1 MPESRK
7 GLTLTAMTFEISL
20 YRRLQRDMGL
30 KSAKVCGLSFL
41 GMMAIKVEFREL
53 GMIPKTL
60 VKSTADNRSDPKRSK
75 KCR

>member
-7 GLTLTAMTFEISL
+7 GLTLTAMTFEMSL

-30 KSAKVCGLSFL
+30 KSANVSGLSFL
-41 GMMAIKVEFREL
+41 GIRVIKVEFREL
-53 GMIPKTL
+53 GMIPETL
-60 VKSTADNRSDPKRSK
+60 VKSTADKSFSPRSSK